1 MEYSIAL
8 SACCAQGVF
17 LYDMEAK
24 RRYWSDTDKQYMQEA
39 IALADRGYGHTAP
52 NPLVGCVLVKDGRT
66 IGKGWHRQYGDLHA
80 EREALAACTE
90 DPAGATAYVTLE
102 PCCHHGKQPPC
113 TDAFLEAGI
122 SRVVV
127 GITDPNPLVCGKGID
142 ILLEHGVNVEIGL
155 MADKIREQNRI
166 FLKYITERRPW
177 VTLKAAMTLDGK
189 IATADGD
196 SRWVTSPRARVFVH
210 RLRGGHSGI
219 CVGAGTVRADNP
231 MLDCRLTEFKNP
243 VRILPDSLA
252 SLSPESRIA
261 QSARDIRTIVMH
273 TDAADPA
280 KLEQLRACG
289 VETLACKDDHGR
301 VDLPD
306 MLERLGA
313 LGIDSLLVEGGQEL
327 NGSFVDQGLVD
338 EYYFFVAPKILG
350 GRDALSPVG
359 GNGFAKMADARD
371 IDIDSIRHF
380 GPDFLLH
387 GYPVKK

>member
-1 MEYSIAL
+1 METT
-8 SACCAQGVF
+8 
-17 LYDMEAK
+17 
-24 RRYWSDTDKQYMQEA
+24 RRFWSETDKQYMQEA
-39 IALADRGYGHTAP
+39 IALAERGYGHTAP
-52 NPLVGCVLVKDGRT
+52 NPMVGCVLVKDGRT
-66 IGKGWHRQYGDLHA
+66 IGRGWHRQYGDLHA

-113 TDAFLEAGI
+113 TDALLEAGI
-122 SRVVV
+122 ARVVV
-127 GITDPNPLVCGKGID
+127 GLTDPNPLVCGKGIE
-142 ILLEHGVNVEIGL
+142 ILREHGVKVEVGL

-177 VTLKAAMTLDGK
+177 VTLKVAMTLDGK

-231 MLDCRLTEFKNP
+231 MLDCRLTEYKNP

-261 QSARDIRTIVMH
+261 QSARSIRTILVH
-273 TDAADPA
+273 TEAADIDRL
-280 KLEQLRACG
+280 KQLRDCG
-289 VETLACKDDHGR
+289 VETLACKTDNGR
-301 VDLPD
+301 IDLRD
-306 MLERLGA
+306 MLCQLGA
-313 LGIDSLLVEGGQEL
+313 QGIDSILLEGGEEL
-327 NGSFVDQGLVD
+327 NGSFFEQGLVD

-350 GRDALSPVG
+350 GREALSAIG
-359 GNGFAKMADARD
+359 GNGFAKMADALAVN
-371 IDIDSIRHF
+371 IDSIRHF
-380 GPDFLLH
+380 GQDFLLH
-387 GYPVKK
+387 GYPEKK

>member
-1 MEYSIAL
+1 M
-8 SACCAQGVF
+8 
-17 LYDMEAK
+17 
-24 RRYWSDTDKQYMQEA
+24 
-39 IALADRGYGHTAP
+39 
-52 NPLVGCVLVKDGRT
+52 
-66 IGKGWHRQYGDLHA
+66 
-80 EREALAACTE
+80 
-90 DPAGATAYVTLE
+90 
-102 PCCHHGKQPPC
+102 
-113 TDAFLEAGI
+113 
-122 SRVVV
+122 
-127 GITDPNPLVCGKGID
+127 
-142 ILLEHGVNVEIGL
+142 
-155 MADKIREQNRI
+155 
-166 FLKYITERRPW
+166 
-177 VTLKAAMTLDGK
+177 
-189 IATADGD
+189 
-196 SRWVTSPRARVFVH
+196 
-210 RLRGGHSGI
+210 
-219 CVGAGTVRADNP
+219 
-231 MLDCRLTEFKNP
+231 
-243 VRILPDSLA
+243 
-252 SLSPESRIA
+252 

-280 KLEQLRACG
+280 RLEQLHACG
-289 VETLACKDDHGR
+289 VETLACKEDNGR

>member
-1 MEYSIAL
+1 
-8 SACCAQGVF
+8 
-17 LYDMEAK
+17 
-24 RRYWSDTDKQYMQEA
+24 MQEA

-189 IATADGD
+189 IATEDGD

-261 QSARDIRTIVMH
+261 QSAREIRTIVMH
-273 TDAADPA
+273 TDAADPG
-280 KLEQLRACG
+280 KLEQLHACG
-289 VETLACKDDHGR
+289 VETLGCKDDNGR

-327 NGSFVDQGLVD
+327 NGSFFEQGLVD
-338 EYYFFVAPKILG
+338 EYYFFIAPKILG
-350 GRDALSPVG
+350 GRDALSPIG
-359 GNGFAKMADARD
+359 GNGFSKMADACSVN
-371 IDIDSIRHF
+371 IDSIRHF

-387 GYPVKK
+387 GYPEKK

>member
-1 MEYSIAL
+1 M
-8 SACCAQGVF
+8 
-17 LYDMEAK
+17 
-24 RRYWSDTDKQYMQEA
+24 
-39 IALADRGYGHTAP
+39 
-52 NPLVGCVLVKDGRT
+52 
-66 IGKGWHRQYGDLHA
+66 
-80 EREALAACTE
+80 
-90 DPAGATAYVTLE
+90 
-102 PCCHHGKQPPC
+102 
-113 TDAFLEAGI
+113 
-122 SRVVV
+122 

-142 ILLEHGVNVEIGL
+142 ILLEHGVEVEIGL

-189 IATADGD
+189 IATEAGD
-196 SRWVTSPRARVFVH
+196 SRWVTSPRSRVFVH

-231 MLDCRLTEFKNP
+231 MLDCRLSEFKNP

-280 KLEQLRACG
+280 KLEQLHACG
-289 VETLACKDDHGR
+289 VETLACKDDNGR
-301 VDLPD
+301 IDLSD

-327 NGSFVDQGLVD
+327 SGSFVDQGLVD
-338 EYYFFVAPKILG
+338 EYYFFIAPKILG

-359 GNGFAKMADARD
+359 GNGFTKMADARGVN
-371 IDIDSIRHF
+371 IDSIRHF

-387 GYPVKK
+387 GYPEKK

>member
-1 MEYSIAL
+1 VRPG
-8 SACCAQGVF
+8 QGRPHHRKGLAPPV
-17 LYDMEAK
+17 
-24 RRYWSDTDKQYMQEA
+24 RRPP
-39 IALADRGYGHTAP
+39 R
-52 NPLVGCVLVKDGRT
+52 R
-66 IGKGWHRQYGDLHA
+66 KG
-80 EREALAACTE
+80 ALAACTE

-127 GITDPNPLVCGKGID
+127 GITDPNPLVSGKGID

-155 MADKIREQNRI
+155 MADKVREQNRI

-177 VTLKAAMTLDGK
+177 VTVKAAMTLDGK

-261 QSARDIRTIVMH
+261 QSARDIRTILMH
-273 TDAADPA
+273 TEAADPE
-280 KLEQLRACG
+280 KLARLRDCG
-289 VETLACKDDHGR
+289 VETLACKDADGR

-306 MLERLGA
+306 MLDRLGS

-327 NGSFVDQGLVD
+327 NGSFFEQGLVD
-338 EYYFFVAPKILG
+338 EYYFFIAPKILG
-350 GRDALSPVG
+350 GRDALSPIG
-359 GNGFAKMADARD
+359 GSGLPKMADALNVS
-371 IDIDSIRHF
+371 IDSIRHF

-387 GYPVKK
+387 GYPEKK

>member
-1 MEYSIAL
+1 MYKLWETL
-8 SACCAQGVF
+8 E
-17 LYDMEAK
+17 EAK
-24 RRYWSDTDKQYMQEA
+24 KLKWVELSHSLNNDSPYWS
-39 IALADRGYGHTAP
+39 
-52 NPLVGCVLVKDGRT
+52 
-66 IGKGWHRQYGDLHA
+66 
-80 EREALAACTE
+80 
-90 DPAGATAYVTLE
+90 
-102 PCCHHGKQPPC
+102 
-113 TDAFLEAGI
+113 GI
-122 SRVVV
+122 PEGSVELCKVVFDW
-127 GITDPNPLVCGKGID
+127 G
-142 ILLEHGVNVEIGL
+142 
-155 MADKIREQNRI
+155 
-166 FLKYITERRPW
+166 
-177 VTLKAAMTLDGK
+177 
-189 IATADGD
+189 
-196 SRWVTSPRARVFVH
+196 
-210 RLRGGHSGI
+210 
-219 CVGAGTVRADNP
+219 NP

-261 QSARDIRTIVMH
+261 QSAHDIRTIVMH

-280 KLEQLRACG
+280 RLEQLHACG
-289 VETLACKDDHGR
+289 VETLACKEDNGR

>member
-1 MEYSIAL
+1 MLIVLRAL
-8 SACCAQGVF
+8 F
-17 LYDMEAK
+17 FDMETT
-24 RRYWSDTDKQYMQEA
+24 RRFWSETDKQYMQEA
-39 IALADRGYGHTAP
+39 IALAERGYGHTAP
-52 NPLVGCVLVKDGRT
+52 NPMVGCVLVKDGRT
-66 IGKGWHRQYGDLHA
+66 IGRGWHRQYGDLHA

-113 TDAFLEAGI
+113 TDALLEAGI
-122 SRVVV
+122 ARVVV
-127 GITDPNPLVCGKGID
+127 GLTDPNPLVCGKGIE
-142 ILLEHGVNVEIGL
+142 ILREHGVKVEVGL

-177 VTLKAAMTLDGK
+177 VTLKVAMTLDGK

-231 MLDCRLTEFKNP
+231 MLDCRLTEYKNP

-261 QSARDIRTIVMH
+261 QSARSIRTILVH
-273 TDAADPA
+273 TEAADIDRL
-280 KLEQLRACG
+280 KQLRDCG
-289 VETLACKDDHGR
+289 VETLACKTDNGR
-301 VDLPD
+301 IDLRD
-306 MLERLGA
+306 MLCQLGA
-313 LGIDSLLVEGGQEL
+313 QGIDSILLEGGEEL
-327 NGSFVDQGLVD
+327 NGSFFEQGLVD

-350 GRDALSPVG
+350 GREALSAIG
-359 GNGFAKMADARD
+359 GNGFAKMADALAVN
-371 IDIDSIRHF
+371 IDSIRHF
-380 GPDFLLH
+380 GQDFLLH
-387 GYPVKK
+387 GYPEKK

>member
-1 MEYSIAL
+1 
-8 SACCAQGVF
+8 
-17 LYDMEAK
+17 
-24 RRYWSDTDKQYMQEA
+24 MQEA

-142 ILLEHGVNVEIGL
+142 ILLEHGVEVEIGL

-189 IATADGD
+189 IATEAGD
-196 SRWVTSPRARVFVH
+196 SRWVTSPRSRVFVH

-231 MLDCRLTEFKNP
+231 MLDCRLSEFKNP

-280 KLEQLRACG
+280 KLEQLHACG
-289 VETLACKDDHGR
+289 VETLACKDDNGR
-301 VDLPD
+301 IDLSD

-313 LGIDSLLVEGGQEL
+313 LGIDSLLVGHRHRLHPPLRTGLPVTRLSCEEVTYVHGHHRR
-327 NGSFVDQGLVD
+327 NGHRPRRHRQLPVHQRGES
-338 EYYFFVAPKILG
+338 A
-350 GRDALSPVG
+350 GRHGRRRQYRCQWRL
-359 GNGFAKMADARD
+359 
-371 IDIDSIRHF
+371 
-380 GPDFLLH
+380 PDGH
-387 GYPVKK
+387 VPR

>member
-1 MEYSIAL
+1 MLIVLRAL
-8 SACCAQGVF
+8 F
-17 LYDMEAK
+17 FDMETT
-24 RRYWSDTDKQYMQEA
+24 RRFWSETDKQYMQEA
-39 IALADRGYGHTAP
+39 IALAERGYGHTAP
-52 NPLVGCVLVKDGRT
+52 NPMVGCVLVKDGRT
-66 IGKGWHRQYGDLHA
+66 IGRGWHRQYGDLHA

-113 TDAFLEAGI
+113 TDALLEAGI
-122 SRVVV
+122 ARVVV
-127 GITDPNPLVCGKGID
+127 GLTDPNPLVCGKGIE
-142 ILLEHGVNVEIGL
+142 ILREHGVKVEIGL

-177 VTLKAAMTLDGK
+177 VTLKVAMTLDGK

-231 MLDCRLTEFKNP
+231 MLDCRLTEYKNP

-261 QSARDIRTIVMH
+261 QSARSIRTILVH
-273 TDAADPA
+273 TEAADIDRL
-280 KLEQLRACG
+280 KQLRDCG
-289 VETLACKDDHGR
+289 VETLACKTDNGR
-301 VDLPD
+301 IDLQD
-306 MLERLGA
+306 MLGQLGA
-313 LGIDSLLVEGGQEL
+313 MGIDSILLEGGEEL
-327 NGSFVDQGLVD
+327 NGSFFEQGLVD

-350 GRDALSPVG
+350 GREALSAIG
-359 GNGFAKMADARD
+359 GNGFAKMTDALAVN
-371 IDIDSIRHF
+371 IDSIRHF
-380 GPDFLLH
+380 GQDFLLH
-387 GYPVKK
+387 GYPEKK